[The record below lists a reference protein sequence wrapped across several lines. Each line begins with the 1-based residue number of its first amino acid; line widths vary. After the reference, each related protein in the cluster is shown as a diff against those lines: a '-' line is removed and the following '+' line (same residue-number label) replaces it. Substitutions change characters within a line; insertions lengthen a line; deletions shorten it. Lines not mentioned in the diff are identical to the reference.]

1 MVSRDILKPLSFFEE
16 LSDSMIE
23 RLASIAELRVYQE
36 GDFLNNKKKDAVYFY
51 IIIEGEISL
60 EVESLTGK
68 KVRLEIIAPGGAIG
82 FSSLI
87 ETESKQYIS
96 NARALT
102 RVKILRFRADEM
114 TMLFY
119 QDFEL
124 GYLVMKKI
132 ALIAKRRL
140 VYRTH
145 PIERL

>member
-1 MVSRDILKPLSFFEE
+1 MVPPEILKPLSFFEE
-16 LSDSMIE
+16 LSSAMIE
-23 RLASIAELRVYQE
+23 RLAAIAELRIHTA
-36 GDFLNNKKKDAVYFY
+36 GDYLNQKNRDATYFY
-51 IIIEGEISL
+51 IILEGEVSL

-68 KVRLEIIAPGGAIG
+68 MVRLETIAPGGAIG

-87 ETESKQYIS
+87 ESESKHYIS
-96 NARALT
+96 NARAMT

-114 TMLFY
+114 AMLFY

-145 PIERL
+145 PIARL